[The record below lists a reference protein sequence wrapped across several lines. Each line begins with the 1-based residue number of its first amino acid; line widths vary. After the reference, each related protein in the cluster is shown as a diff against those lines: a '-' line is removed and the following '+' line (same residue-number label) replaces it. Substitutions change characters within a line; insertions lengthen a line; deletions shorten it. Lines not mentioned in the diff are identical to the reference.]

1 MYKLELTRQEIEEIK
16 ELIYCN
22 IDAND
27 WENLDENLKS
37 ALTKLQ
43 GLK

>member
-1 MYKLELTRQEIEEIK
+1 MYKLELTRQELEEIK

-27 WENLDENLKS
+27 YENLDEALKT
-37 ALTKLQ
+37 ALAKLQ
-43 GLK
+43 ALR